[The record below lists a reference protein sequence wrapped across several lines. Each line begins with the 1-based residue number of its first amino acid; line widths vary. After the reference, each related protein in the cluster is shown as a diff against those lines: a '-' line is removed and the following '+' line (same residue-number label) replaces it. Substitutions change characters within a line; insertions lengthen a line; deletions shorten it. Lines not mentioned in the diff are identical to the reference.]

1 MKISGDAS
9 GVAVRVCSGEPWR
22 LSLTAWWVGSDLV
35 CRVHGGDEHIGA
47 VALAQWDGVRAKVT
61 GKVIVDEHCEGPLAT
76 VIAHQLSRAAR
87 TTVTCIAGIHYD
99 GLKPAEIKAIE
110 AAAYELS
117 ASASK
122 QLDDLRI
129 ERDLDRDSCPL
140 GEITAIAGELGPS
153 VEAMLAKPVE
163 DLIAAARTGGGEG
176 GGCHKVQLFAPLY
189 LSNACPNDCSY
200 CGFRRSADFERKNLN
215 LCEALR
221 EAQALSDS
229 GFRAIDL
236 VTGEIPTDSFIASV
250 CEAIEAIRSQ
260 TEIEHLNLNL
270 GALSLEQY
278 QRLLAAGATGYNLY
292 QETYDRATYREV
304 HIRGHKR
311 DMAARLVSSLDAVD
325 AGFEHIGLGVL
336 LGLREPAFDLACV
349 LAHARVLLARR
360 AGSGGDTAPLS
371 IGFSLPRIV
380 AVDHACD
387 YTPGFSIDND
397 LFIKCVLT
405 VRALNSDAGITLTSR
420 EPETVRETLLP
431 LGITK
436 ISAGVSTSPGGYTQ
450 ATHESKAQFVI
461 SDERSL
467 DEMSAMIRTMGL
479 EPVL

>member
-1 MKISGDAS
+1 M
-9 GVAVRVCSGEPWR
+9 
-22 LSLTAWWVGSDLV
+22 LSLTAHWVGADLV

-47 VALAQWDGVRAKVT
+47 VAVAQWDGVRAKVT
-61 GKVIVDEHCEGPLAT
+61 GKVIVDEHREGPLAT
-76 VIAHQLSRAAR
+76 VVAHQLSRAAR

-99 GLKPAEIKAIE
+99 GLEPAEIKAIE
-110 AAAYELS
+110 AAVYDLS

-129 ERDLDRDSCPL
+129 ERDLQRAGCPL
-140 GEITAIAGELGPS
+140 AEITARAAELQPS
-153 VEAMLAKPVE
+153 VEALLAKPAQ
-163 DLIAAARTGGGEG
+163 DLIEAARSGGGNRRQ
-176 GGCHKVQLFAPLY
+176 VQLFAPLY

-215 LCEALR
+215 LGEALR
-221 EAQALSDS
+221 EAQALSDG

-236 VTGEIPTDSFIASV
+236 VTGEIPTDAFIASV
-250 CEAIEAIRSQ
+250 CEAIESIRNQTAIER
-260 TEIEHLNLNL
+260 INLNL

-292 QETYDRATYREV
+292 QETYDPETYRQV
-304 HIRGHKR
+304 HVRGHKR
-311 DMAARLVSSLDAVD
+311 DMAARLVSSLDVVD
-325 AGFEHIGLGVL
+325 AGFGHIGLGVL
-336 LGLREPAFDLACV
+336 LGLRAPAFDLACL
-349 LAHARVLLARR
+349 LAHARLLSDRR
-360 AGSGGDTAPLS
+360 AASGRGATPLS

-380 AVDHACD
+380 AVDQACD
-387 YTPGFSIDND
+387 YTPGFTIDND

-405 VRALNSDAGITLTSR
+405 VRSLNEDAGITLTSR
-420 EPETVRETLLP
+420 EPESVRETLLP

-436 ISAGVSTSPGGYTQ
+436 ISAGVSTSPGGYTL
-450 ATHESKAQFVI
+450 ATDESKAQFVI

-467 DEMSAMIRTMGL
+467 AEMSAMIRTMGL